1 MCGRSRQ
8 RQQWQYRQ
16 YSNGNN
22 DGDDDSRRDGHRR
35 SIWKENPQW
44 LKTERN

>member
-16 YSNGNN
+16 YSSGNN
-22 DGDDDSRRDGHRR
+22 DGDGSRRDGHRR

-44 LKTERN
+44 LKTDRN